1 MKRAV
6 VTGGTGYIGSNLIK
20 TLLKEDWC
28 ISIIADPRFGYSN
41 IEDILS
47 AEFNLQMQQN
57 SD

>member
-47 AEFNLQMQQN
+47 EI
-57 SD
+57 

>member
-28 ISIIADPRFGYSN
+28 SFHIAG
-41 IEDILS
+41 
-47 AEFNLQMQQN
+47 
-57 SD
+57 